1 MPRVKRIEHHCSYC
15 NRTAKME
22 IVGEMEGVPD
32 KSWFRCS
39 KCRHSVL
46 ISLEEVMME
55 NPSQEAKI
63 EVKDCTPY
71 SPDKTYDIGQKIVHH
86 EWNDVGKV
94 RTKVTTSSGAHAII
108 VTFKKLGERRLIESL
123 VRVEEAPLEPS
134 APETAAKANGET
146 SDQGV

>member
-1 MPRVKRIEHHCSYC
+1 MPRVKRIEHHCSHC

-22 IVGEMEGVPD
+22 IVGEMEGVTD

-71 SPDKTYDIGQKIVHH
+71 SPDKTYDIGHPITADDGWFRPVDIKAGPDGALYIADFYEGKISH
-86 EWNDVGKV
+86 
-94 RTKVTTSSGAHAII
+94 RAI
-108 VTFKKLGERRLIESL
+108 VKELG
-123 VRVEEAPLEPS
+123 
-134 APETAAKANGET
+134 G
-146 SDQGV
+146 